1 MMKRPKP
8 NAGRSQRITQID
20 WEKMRKSAGRR
31 FDDADVYFGCVA
43 QAKVSRNVSVMVAVS
58 MARRARERYPVGIDG
73 MVGDGG
79 VEDGMS
85 DIVWMG

>member
-1 MMKRPKP
+1 
-8 NAGRSQRITQID
+8 
-20 WEKMRKSAGRR
+20 MRKSAGRR

-43 QAKVSRNVSVMVAVS
+43 QASVSKNVMMMVAAS

-73 MVGDGG
+73 MIRDGG

-85 DIVWMG
+85 VIVWMGLLIARWIPLFGR